1 MLSVNPT
8 AEVVAQ
14 EAFARALTGSAAGLR
29 DKAMSLISGLL
40 TSEDGPSAMTGDES
54 IAVKVISGPSSIRIE
69 IKDAGSG
76 VVLEG
81 LRRPRQPASRGWSPH
96 LLSRIADRWGLVSGA
111 QGAAPPQKSGLVP
124 ASMHTAFPNTIVPVA
139 NHSVEKKRSGPTI
152 RSNPHEKAS
161 MSSPGRSL
169 SEAAD
174 AYSTG
179 TAAPV
184 L

>member
-1 MLSVNPT
+1 MSDPSATEFMLSVNPT

-29 DKAMSLISGLL
+29 DRAMSLVSGLL
-40 TSEDGPSAMTGDES
+40 TSEDAPSTMTGDEN

-96 LLSRIADRWGLVSGA
+96 LLSRIADRWGLVSGT
-111 QGAAPPQKSGLVP
+111 QGAWVWFELDL
-124 ASMHTAFPNTIVPVA
+124 PVEPDA
-139 NHSVEKKRSGPTI
+139 D
-152 RSNPHEKAS
+152 
-161 MSSPGRSL
+161 PGVGSAR
-169 SEAAD
+169 
-174 AYSTG
+174 
-179 TAAPV
+179 V
-184 L
+184 I

>member
-1 MLSVNPT
+1 MSDPSLTEFTLPVNPA

-14 EAFARALTGSAAGLR
+14 EAFGRALSGDAAGLR

-40 TSEDGPSAMTGDES
+40 TSEDAPSAMTGDET
-54 IAVKVISGPSSIRIE
+54 IAVKVISSPSSVRIE

-111 QGAAPPQKSGLVP
+111 HGAWVWFELDLPMERDGGPLVQ
-124 ASMHTAFPNTIVPVA
+124 N
-139 NHSVEKKRSGPTI
+139 E
-152 RSNPHEKAS
+152 
-161 MSSPGRSL
+161 
-169 SEAAD
+169 
-174 AYSTG
+174 
-179 TAAPV
+179 
-184 L
+184 